1 VARSRLPVGKVP
13 PDVLSSLVFP
23 YLGVRRTDVLVRA
36 QLGEDCA
43 VIDFGD
49 EVLVVTSDPI
59 TGAGADQGWYGVFVA
74 TNDLAATGAEP
85 VALTLTALLSSRTAE
100 RDLARVMRDAAEA
113 ASALGV
119 EIVGGHSEVTHGI
132 DRTLI
137 VLTALGRARKGQV
150 LRSGGA
156 RPGDALLLT
165 KGAGIEGTAILATEM
180 TRRLTHALGRDT
192 VERARGLRERISV
205 LPEGRAAAQ
214 AGARAVHDVTEGGVL
229 GAVYEMAVASGIG
242 VRLDGDRVPVL
253 QETRSICAL
262 LGVDPLGLIGSGA
275 LLVATPDP
283 ERTAAAIASA
293 GVPVAE
299 IGQFL
304 PADRIVQRGARSI
317 KLVPPARDEL
327 WRILEV

>member
-1 VARSRLPVGKVP
+1 M
-13 PDVLSSLVFP
+13 
-23 YLGVRRTDVLVRA
+23 RRQDVLVRA
-36 QLGEDCA
+36 QVGEDCA

-49 EVLVVTSDPI
+49 EVVVVTSDPI
-59 TGAGADQGWYGVFVA
+59 TGAGADRGWYGVFVA

-85 VALTLTALLSSRTAE
+85 VALTLTALLCPSTAE
-100 RDLARVMRDAAEA
+100 SDLARVMRDAAEA
-113 ASALGV
+113 ASAVGV
-119 EIVGGHSEVTHGI
+119 EIVGGHSEVTSGI

-165 KGAGIEGTAILATEM
+165 KGAGIEGTAILATER
-180 TRRLTHALGRDT
+180 TERLAHALGREI
-192 VERARGLRERISV
+192 VEKARGFRERISV
-205 LPEGRAAAQ
+205 LPEGRTAAQ
-214 AGARAVHDVTEGGVL
+214 AGARAMHDVTEGGVL

-253 QETRSICAL
+253 PETRAICAL
-262 LGVDPLGLIGSGA
+262 LGVDPLGLMGSGA
-275 LLVATPDP
+275 LLVATQDP
-283 ERTAAAIASA
+283 TRTANAIASA
-293 GVPVAE
+293 GVSVTV

-304 PADRIVQRGARSI
+304 PADRIVQRGGRSAA
-317 KLVPPARDEL
+317 LVPPARDEL